1 MHMLLFV
8 DNSVVGLSNKEPNHL
23 SMRND
28 KKKTFLGGA
37 EVPFCAYNKK
47 KNWLVRWRS
56 EVWSGG
62 SPRIVVVV
70 TVIHDALLWSIT
82 NFVVGE
88 TWCM

>member
-28 KKKTFLGGA
+28 KKKKFLGGA

-47 KNWLVRWRS
+47 KN
-56 EVWSGG
+56 
-62 SPRIVVVV
+62 
-70 TVIHDALLWSIT
+70 
-82 NFVVGE
+82 
-88 TWCM
+88 